1 MAEVRLRRG
10 DLVSIAERSDYL
22 GNPRPCV
29 IIQAGAL
36 IELRDS
42 ITICLPTSEL
52 IDAAFRVRIDR
63 SASNRLQK
71 TSDVMIDKVLTVSK
85 ARIRG
90 EPFGRRAAPPRSD

>member
-22 GNPRPCV
+22 GKPRPCV

-42 ITICLPTSEL
+42 ITICLP
-52 IDAAFRVRIDR
+52 R
-63 SASNRLQK
+63 S
-71 TSDVMIDKVLTVSK
+71 
-85 ARIRG
+85 
-90 EPFGRRAAPPRSD
+90 